1 MDHGVLRLSGI
12 CPSKPSIQLMLEA
25 LKSSEDILEIDL
37 SQILLEES
45 ELNNILKVLKA
56 SLNSVNTLKLNEA
69 CLGSDS
75 LIHLSNMI
83 IENHFLQR

>member
-1 MDHGVLRLSGI
+1 
-12 CPSKPSIQLMLEA
+12 MLEA

-69 CLGSDS
+69 CLGSDN